1 MRADGPR
8 SLLHVFPSF
17 VVGGAQMRFASLA
30 NHFGDAFRHSIIAMD
45 GQTSARDLL
54 HADVQAQFPRIDTR
68 GGNMAVRLARFARFL
83 RTTRPHRLV
92 TSNWG
97 SIDWA
102 IARAFAGTEH
112 VHMEDG
118 FGPEERSTQLPRR
131 VVTRRAVLRR
141 SEIILPSH
149 TLLQIAT
156 ARWKLPKRRLHHIP
170 NGIDLSR
177 FAPRANGRDG
187 SPVIGTVAALR
198 AEKNIGR
205 LIEAFAIVR
214 SKAEARLVIVGD
226 GAELPKLKAK
236 AEAAGVAG
244 SVEFAGHSASPERF
258 YAGFDVFALSSDT
271 EQMPLSVLEAM
282 AAGLPVAS
290 TDVGDVR
297 WMLAEENASYVVEKS
312 AASLGSALLALL
324 AKPSTIGLANR
335 RRAEAQFSDSVMFQR
350 HLALWV

>member
-1 MRADGPR
+1 MRADGPP

-17 VVGGAQMRFASLA
+17 VVGGAQMRFAALA
-30 NHFGDAFRHSIIAMD
+30 NHFGDAFRHSIVAMD
-45 GQTSARDLL
+45 GRTSARDLL
-54 HADVQAQFPRIDTR
+54 HSEVPVQFPAIETR
-68 GGNMAVRLARFARFL
+68 GGNMAARVARFAGFL
-83 RTTRPHRLV
+83 RETRPRRLI

-102 IARAFAGTEH
+102 IARLFAGTAH

-131 VVTRRAVLRR
+131 VLTRRAVLRR

-149 TLLQIAT
+149 TLLRLAT
-156 ARWKLPKRRLHHIP
+156 DRWRLPKRRLHHIP

-177 FAPRANGRDG
+177 FAPRVGRRQG
-187 SPVIGTVAALR
+187 PPVIGTVAALR

-205 LIEAFAIVR
+205 MIEAFAIVR
-214 SKAEARLVIVGD
+214 AQGEARLVIVGD
-226 GAELPKLKAK
+226 GAELPKLRAQ
-236 AEAAGVAG
+236 AEGMG
-244 SVEFAGHSASPERF
+244 LTGDVEFTGHSASPERF

-297 WMLAEENASYVVEKS
+297 WMLAEENGPFVGEKS
-312 AASLGSALLALL
+312 AEGLASAMLGLL
-324 AKPSTIGLANR
+324 AKPSAIGKANR
-335 RRAEAQFSDSVMFQR
+335 FRAEAEFSDSVMFQR
-350 HLALWV
+350 HLALWA

>member
-1 MRADGPR
+1 MRADGPHA
-8 SLLHVFPSF
+8 LLHVFPSF
-17 VVGGAQMRFASLA
+17 VVGGAQMRFACLA

-45 GQTSARDLL
+45 GRTSARDLL
-54 HADVQAQFPRIDTR
+54 HAGVQVQFPEIDTR
-68 GGNMAVRLARFARFL
+68 GGNMARRLARFTRFL
-83 RTTRPHRLV
+83 RLGRPHRLV

-102 IARAFAGTEH
+102 IASSFAGSKH

-131 VVTRRAVLRR
+131 VLTRRAVLRR

-149 TLLQIAT
+149 TLLQIARD
-156 ARWKLPKRRLHHIP
+156 RWRLPMQRLHHIP

-177 FAPRANGRDG
+177 FVPRVGGRDG
-187 SPVIGTVAALR
+187 PPVIGTVAALR

-214 SKAEARLVIVGD
+214 AQRDARLVIVGD
-226 GAELPKLKAK
+226 GAERAGLQAK
-236 AEAAGVAG
+236 AGALGVENA
-244 SVEFAGHSASPERF
+244 VDFAGHSASPERF
-258 YAGFDVFALSSDT
+258 YASFDVFALSSDT

-297 WMLAEENASYVVEKS
+297 LMLSEANAPYVVEKS
-312 AASLGSALLALL
+312 TGELAASLLKLLTEPAG
-324 AKPSTIGLANR
+324 IGAANR
-335 RRAEAQFSDSVMFQR
+335 RRAVEQFSDKMMFDR
-350 HLALWV
+350 HLALWS